1 MTQKISYP
9 WPLACGALLV
19 SAMAAFGHGGAT
31 GIVGERMMG
40 MMMLG
45 EQVKVLAPI
54 ADNPGPQDLGQ
65 VREAAAMIE
74 MHAGAAMTDLFPEGS
89 IEGPSEAK
97 PAIWQRWEEFAG
109 YSNRLGDLGRELDI
123 AAQAAGLPRAITVD
137 VAPALVE
144 PVLSE
149 WDRMSFASL
158 MGIATPEAAEIDPTP
173 TASIETTAAVV
184 RTVAAIYADITDTC
198 ASCHAAFRQ

>member
-1 MTQKISYP
+1 MTNNISYP

-54 ADNPGPQDLGQ
+54 ADDPGAEDLGK

-89 IEGPSEAK
+89 IESPSEAK
-97 PAIWQRWEEFAG
+97 PAIWERWEEFAA
-109 YSNRLGDLGRELDI
+109 YSNRLGDLGRELDK
-123 AAQAAGLPRAITVD
+123 AAEAVVLPPEVTADT
-137 VAPALVE
+137 APVSVE
-144 PVLSE
+144 PALSE
-149 WDRMSFASL
+149 WDRMDFATL
-158 MGIATPEAAEIDPTP
+158 MGVATPEVLEIDPMP
-173 TASIETTAAVV
+173 TASTKASTAVI
-184 RTVAAIYADITDTC
+184 RTVGAIYADITDTC

>member
-40 MMMLG
+40 MMMLS

-54 ADNPGPQDLGQ
+54 ADNPGPQNVGK

-89 IEGPSEAK
+89 IDGPSEAK

-109 YSNRLGDLGRELDI
+109 YSNRLGDLGRELDN
-123 AAQAAGLPRAITVD
+123 AAQAAGLPPAITVS
-137 VAPALVE
+137 VAPAVVE
-144 PVLSE
+144 PVMSE

-158 MGIATPEAAEIDPTP
+158 MGIATPEVAEIDPTP

>member
-1 MTQKISYP
+1 MTQNISYP
-9 WPLACGALLV
+9 WPLACGVLLL

-54 ADNPGPQDLGQ
+54 ADDPGPGDLGK

-97 PAIWQRWEEFAG
+97 PAIWERWEEFAA
-109 YSNRLGDLGRELDI
+109 YSNRLGELGRELDNASVV
-123 AAQAAGLPRAITVD
+123 AALPPLVNAD
-137 VAPALVE
+137 VVPVSAEPA
-144 PVLSE
+144 LSE
-149 WDRMSFASL
+149 WDRMDFAVL
-158 MGIATPEAAEIDPTP
+158 MGITTPQVIEIDPVP
-173 TASIETTAAVV
+173 TASIETTVAV
-184 RTVAAIYADITDTC
+184 RTVAAIYADITNTC
-198 ASCHAAFRQ
+198 AACHAAFRQ

>member
-9 WPLACGALLV
+9 WPLACGALLM
-19 SAMAAFGHGGAT
+19 SAMAAFGHNGAT
-31 GIVGERMMG
+31 GIIGERMMG

-45 EQVKVLAPI
+45 EQLKVLAPI
-54 ADNPGPQDLGQ
+54 ADDPGPDDLGK

-89 IEGPSEAK
+89 IEAPSEAK
-97 PAIWQRWEEFAG
+97 PAIWQRWEEFAQ
-109 YSNRLGDLGRELDI
+109 YSNRLGDLGRELDD
-123 AAQAAGLPRAITVD
+123 AAEAAVLPPAVTTD
-137 VAPALVE
+137 VAPAAVE

-149 WDRMSFASL
+149 WDRMDFAGL
-158 MGIATPEAAEIDPTP
+158 MGIATPEVIEIDPTP
-173 TASIETTAAVV
+173 TASTGTTAAVV

-198 ASCHAAFRQ
+198 SSCHAAFRQ

>member
-1 MTQKISYP
+1 MTKNISYP
-9 WPLACGALLV
+9 WPLACGVLLV

-45 EQVKVLAPI
+45 EQVKVLSPI
-54 ADNPGPQDLGQ
+54 ADNPGPNDLGK

-74 MHAGAAMTDLFPEGS
+74 MHAGAAMTDLFPKGS

-97 PAIWQRWEEFAG
+97 PAIWERWEEFAA
-109 YSNRLGDLGRELDI
+109 YSNLLGELGRELDDAGE
-123 AAQAAGLPRAITVD
+123 AAALP
-137 VAPALVE
+137 PLVE
-144 PVLSE
+144 TDVVPVSAEPALSE
-149 WDRMSFASL
+149 WDRMDFAVL
-158 MGIATPEAAEIDPTP
+158 MGLATPEVIEIDPVP
-173 TASIETTAAVV
+173 TASIKTTVAV
-184 RTVAAIYADITDTC
+184 RTVAAVYADITNTC